1 MNYLWDQ
8 ANLEKFVT
16 YPGQFFRYS
25 PQGRADVSLF
35 APVDKSRGGQHSLLT
50 TPGGMILKGDVMTFI
65 AVAGVYILL
74 LVMVLAPLML
84 SSRISRCLKEDEL
97 SVRSANRNISDDLFI
112 DSLHNPELHSEVTC

>member
-1 MNYLWDQ
+1 
-8 ANLEKFVT
+8 
-16 YPGQFFRYS
+16 
-25 PQGRADVSLF
+25 
-35 APVDKSRGGQHSLLT
+35 
-50 TPGGMILKGDVMTFI
+50 MILKGDVMTFI